1 MSAGPVPFRPSSG
14 HLDRSVNLLFGAG
27 DDPLEQHILHPTDF
41 SRASEVAFHHALAIA
56 LRHGAQLTL
65 MHAAGRRSTDHWQ
78 QFPSV
83 REKMAQWQSA
93 GSFGAL
99 GDRARRMSV
108 SKLEVE
114 VRDPVAAAMQ
124 YIEHN
129 PVDML
134 VMATEGRTGLA
145 RLVRPSR
152 AERLSR
158 QSKLHTLFVPH
169 GCRAFVAP
177 HTGRVGLRRILLP
190 VDPATDPR
198 PAMLRAVRSAALLE
212 DPDLEITLLH
222 VEDGEESFET
232 DIPQLP
238 FCHWHVV
245 RRSGDVVEQ
254 ILEAAEDFVVDA
266 IYMSTAWSRGFR
278 RGGGTVTESVLAAAP
293 CPVSVIPVD
302 GPA

>member
-1 MSAGPVPFRPSSG
+1 M
-14 HLDRSVNLLFGAG
+14 NLLFRAG

-65 MHAAGRRSTDHWQ
+65 LHAMGRRSTDQWE

-83 REKMAQWQSA
+83 REKVAQWRSA
-93 GSFGAL
+93 GTLSAL
-99 GDRARRMSV
+99 GERVRQMSV
-108 SKLEVE
+108 SKVEVA

-124 YIEHN
+124 YIEQH

-158 QSKLHTLFVPH
+158 QSKLHTLFVPD
-169 GCRAFVAP
+169 GSRAFVAP
-177 HTGRVGLRRILLP
+177 HTGRVGMRRILVP
-190 VDPATDPR
+190 VDHATDPR
-198 PAMLRAVRSAALLE
+198 PAMLRAVRSAALLD

-222 VEDGEESFET
+222 VEDGEDSVET

-266 IYMSTAWSRGFR
+266 IYMSTAWSRGFG
-278 RGGGTVTESVLAAAP
+278 RGGGTVTESVLAGAA

-302 GPA
+302 APA